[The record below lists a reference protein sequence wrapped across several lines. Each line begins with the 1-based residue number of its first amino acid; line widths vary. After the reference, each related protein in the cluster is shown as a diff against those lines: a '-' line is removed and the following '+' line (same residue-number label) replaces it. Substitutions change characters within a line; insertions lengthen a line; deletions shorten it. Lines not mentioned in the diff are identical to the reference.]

1 MNGKNAHPFSD
12 LSYPTAVQASLQS
25 GASFARYD
33 PTGKFVVAGLPTGR
47 AAVWDLDTKAPIR
60 WLQGHVKAV
69 TSADWSRNSRFV
81 LTASKD
87 WNVVIWDLASDVDPP
102 QRYTTI
108 RFDAPVLSAS
118 FHPRNMQIVLVL
130 LATGDAYLVDL
141 RKEFQGRVE
150 LVEEVEEEEEFSNRA
165 ALTVA
170 KFDPSGRYIFVGTSQ
185 GTILVFNTRSKT
197 LIARHK
203 IAGAGVVIMRGLG
216 FTKGGRRLI
225 TNSSDRTLRQFNL
238 PIYPPYEEG
247 EVMEQELEPTLR
259 FSDPIGRVAWH
270 NMAYSPDGEWLA
282 GGSADPATHQIYIW
296 NITSD
301 GSFVTALD
309 GGREPLL
316 DVTWHPSAPAIASTT
331 NSGNILLWHCPA
343 PERWG
348 AFAGGFEEMDENVVY
363 EERED
368 EFDIEDEAE
377 ITKRKQ
383 KEEDEYVDVMGENEV
398 EPAEQLA
405 RQEEKDED
413 ILWAESEPDKDDKKW
428 TMKVLLAD
436 ESDY

>member
-1 MNGKNAHPFSD
+1 
-12 LSYPTAVQASLQS
+12 
-25 GASFARYD
+25 
-33 PTGKFVVAGLPTGR
+33 
-47 AAVWDLDTKAPIR
+47 
-60 WLQGHVKAV
+60 
-69 TSADWSRNSRFV
+69 
-81 LTASKD
+81 
-87 WNVVIWDLASDVDPP
+87 
-102 QRYTTI
+102 
-108 RFDAPVLSAS
+108 
-118 FHPRNMQIVLVL
+118 MQIVLVL
-130 LATGDAYLVDL
+130 LVTGDAYLVDL
-141 RKEFQGRVE
+141 RREFQGRVE
-150 LVEEVEEEEEFSNRA
+150 LVEEVDEEEELSNRA

-170 KFDPSGRYIFVGTSQ
+170 RFDPSGRYIFVGTSQ
-185 GTILVFNTRSKT
+185 GTILVFNTRTKT

-203 IAGAGVVIMRGLG
+203 IMGAGAMIMRGLG

-225 TNSSDRTLRQFNL
+225 TNSTDRILRQFNL
-238 PIYPPYEEG
+238 PIYPPCVEG
-247 EVMEQELEPTLR
+247 QVMELELEPTLR

-282 GGSADPATHQIYIW
+282 GGSADPVTHKIYIW

-331 NSGNILLWHCPA
+331 NAGNVLLWHCPA

-348 AFAGGFEEMDENVVY
+348 AFAGGFEEMDENIVY

-377 ITKRKQ
+377 IAKRKR
-383 KEEDEYVDVMGENEV
+383 KEEDEYVDIMGDLEV
-398 EPAEQLA
+398 EPAPELLA
-405 RQEEKDED
+405 RQEVKDED

-428 TMKVLLAD
+428 NMKVLLAD